1 VSTAA
6 RNGHAADG
14 KVVMERATTHRTPAQ
29 LLGQLI
35 ERRSLREPFR
45 RTLTANV
52 AANVIRNLW
61 A

>member
-1 VSTAA
+1 
-6 RNGHAADG
+6 
-14 KVVMERATTHRTPAQ
+14 MERATTHRTPAQ